1 MRRSHEQHFG
11 RITGESKQKEVTL
24 GKFGWIVTLL
34 FTAVVIVVVTYLPR
48 VGQANEAEDGRRIID
63 VWSWNIA
70 AMALDAVSPEFEA
83 EHPELDVRVERNGTL
98 LQSRLLLSLA
108 GRTGAPDISQLQ
120 EREAAKF
127 TTTGRLVDLTEMA
140 SQYEEDFPAAFWQ
153 SVVVDNR
160 VYGVPWDLGPVAVYY
175 KRWIFDKYGLD
186 PTMIETWDDFIA
198 MGRELLERSDGEVKM
213 MPLGL
218 STMHEPFQILMQQN
232 GGGVFDAQ
240 GRIILHSPR
249 NAEALAI
256 LGKLLD
262 SGICAPIT
270 SAQEIQASF
279 GTDTV
284 ATYPG
289 AVWLMQNIKDYT
301 PTERHGE
308 WGIFRLLAQR
318 PGGLRTSNL
327 GGSVL
332 VIPEQG
338 DRDPAAAFAFVEYA
352 LCTVPGQIEQFK
364 KFGLFPAYLPA
375 HDHPFFEQPDPFF
388 GGQHVNQL
396 FARDIDQIPPLT
408 RTADWMLAERLL
420 FRSLAR
426 YATERPDEATFLRNL
441 AEALARDTGRELAP
455 MPGDG
460 Q

>member
-1 MRRSHEQHFG
+1 MG
-11 RITGESKQKEVTL
+11 KL
-24 GKFGWIVTLL
+24 GTIVTLL
-34 FTAVVIVVVTYLPR
+34 ATVTVIVVVTYLPR
-48 VGQANEAEDGRRIID
+48 VGRAEAAADGRRVVD

-70 AMALDAVSPEFEA
+70 AMALDVVTPEFEA
-83 EHPELDVRVERNGTL
+83 EHPEIDVRVERNGTL

-108 GRTGAPDISQLQ
+108 GRTGAPDVSQLQ

-127 TTTGRLVDLTEMA
+127 TTTGRLVDLTERA
-140 SQYEEDFPAAFWQ
+140 GQYEQDFPAAFWQ
-153 SVVVDNR
+153 SVVVDDR
-160 VYGVPWDLGPVAVYY
+160 IYGMPWDLGPVAVYY
-175 KRWIFDKYGLD
+175 KRWILDEYGLD
-186 PTMIETWDDFIA
+186 PSAIETWDDFIA
-198 MGRELLERSDGEVKM
+198 MGRQLLQRSDGRVKM

-218 STMHEPFQILMQQN
+218 TWMHELFQILMQQN

-249 NAEALAI
+249 NAEALAVM
-256 LGKLLD
+256 GRLLD

-270 SAQEIQASF
+270 SPQEMQASF

-289 AVWLMQNIKDYT
+289 AVWLSQNIKDYS
-301 PTERHGE
+301 PTGRHGE
-308 WGIFRLLAQR
+308 WGVFRLPAQQ

-338 DRDPAAAFAFVEYA
+338 DRDPSDAFAFVEYA
-352 LCTVPGQIEQFK
+352 LCTVPGQIEQFE

-388 GGQHVNQL
+388 GGQHVNEL

-408 RTADWMLAERLL
+408 RTSDWMLAERLL
-420 FRSLAR
+420 VRTLAR
-426 YATERPDEATFLRNL
+426 YATERPDETDFLRGL
-441 AEALARDTGRELAP
+441 AEALSRDTGRELAP
-455 MPGDG
+455 MAGG
-460 Q
+460 EQ